1 METNSEDYLPFLDMS
16 AWFSSSVG
24 RLYKDIWRKE
34 TLVANSTTQPSY
46 KLQHSIRQYF
56 QAWLS
61 ECRIQVM

>member
-34 TLVANSTTQPSY
+34 TLVANLTTQPSY
-46 KLQHSIRQYF
+46 KLQHSIRQ
-56 QAWLS
+56 
-61 ECRIQVM
+61 